1 MPAAYAEL
9 HCLSNFTFL
18 RGASHP
24 EELVARATELGYSA
38 LAITDEC
45 SMAGVVRAHVAASR
59 VGLKLI
65 IGTELALEDGPKLV
79 LLARNR
85 EGYGNLCALVTR
97 GRRAAKKG
105 AYRLLRAD
113 LDGGVPDC
121 LALWLPAEEEAV
133 ETGRWLAERFP
144 GRLWIAV
151 KLLANSGDRRQL
163 ERLQSLGRTLGL
175 PCTASGDVHM
185 HVRERRRLQ
194 DTLTAIRLGVP
205 VSKVGYRLHA
215 NGERH
220 LRAREALERIY
231 PRELLEETVR
241 IARRCE
247 FSLAGLRYEYPQEL
261 VPAGTTPAEHLRRLT
276 DAGLKQRYPEGVPG
290 EVRKQAEEELGL
302 IAELR
307 YEPFFLTVHDIVRH
321 ARSLGILCQGRGSAA
336 NSIVCYAL
344 GITAVGPKHLNMLF
358 GRFLSKERNEPPDID
373 VDFEHERREEVIQYI
388 YRKYGRDRAA
398 LAATVVTYQARS
410 AFRDV
415 GKALGLDASQV
426 DRISK
431 SFAWWDRREERAKR
445 LCEAGFDPDSPLIR
459 NLISLTDTL
468 IGFPRHLSQHVGG
481 FVISRGPLWQ
491 LVPVENA
498 AMADRTI
505 IEWDK
510 DDLESLGLLKVDVL
524 ALGMLTA
531 IRRALE
537 LAGRVRR
544 ESIGMAEILATD
556 GTDASK
562 PVYAMIGRAD
572 TIGVFQIESRAQM
585 SMLPRLKPENFYD
598 LVIEVAIVRPGPI
611 QGGMVHPYL
620 KRRRNPFDVAYPSPA
635 LEQVLKRTLGVPI
648 FQEQVM
654 QIAIV
659 AAGFSAGEA
668 DQLRRSMA
676 AWHRKGGLEPFRD
689 KLVSGMLAR
698 NYSREF
704 AEQIFRQIQGF
715 GEYGFPESHSASF
728 ALLVYV
734 SSWLK
739 CYEPAAFTCALL
751 NSQPMGFYF
760 PSQLVQ
766 DAQCHG
772 VKVRPVDVTVSEWDC
787 TLEPQSGSGM
797 SFEVR
802 GTSQKESLAP
812 L

>member
-85 EGYGNLCALVTR
+85 EGYGNLCALATR

-321 ARSLGILCQGRGSAA
+321 ARSLGIL
-336 NSIVCYAL
+336 
-344 GITAVGPKHLNMLF
+344 
-358 GRFLSKERNEPPDID
+358 
-373 VDFEHERREEVIQYI
+373 
-388 YRKYGRDRAA
+388 
-398 LAATVVTYQARS
+398 
-410 AFRDV
+410 
-415 GKALGLDASQV
+415 
-426 DRISK
+426 
-431 SFAWWDRREERAKR
+431 
-445 LCEAGFDPDSPLIR
+445 
-459 NLISLTDTL
+459 
-468 IGFPRHLSQHVGG
+468 
-481 FVISRGPLWQ
+481 
-491 LVPVENA
+491 
-498 AMADRTI
+498 
-505 IEWDK
+505 
-510 DDLESLGLLKVDVL
+510 
-524 ALGMLTA
+524 
-531 IRRALE
+531 
-537 LAGRVRR
+537 
-544 ESIGMAEILATD
+544 
-556 GTDASK
+556 
-562 PVYAMIGRAD
+562 
-572 TIGVFQIESRAQM
+572 
-585 SMLPRLKPENFYD
+585 
-598 LVIEVAIVRPGPI
+598 
-611 QGGMVHPYL
+611 
-620 KRRRNPFDVAYPSPA
+620 
-635 LEQVLKRTLGVPI
+635 
-648 FQEQVM
+648 
-654 QIAIV
+654 
-659 AAGFSAGEA
+659 
-668 DQLRRSMA
+668 
-676 AWHRKGGLEPFRD
+676 
-689 KLVSGMLAR
+689 
-698 NYSREF
+698 
-704 AEQIFRQIQGF
+704 
-715 GEYGFPESHSASF
+715 
-728 ALLVYV
+728 
-734 SSWLK
+734 
-739 CYEPAAFTCALL
+739 
-751 NSQPMGFYF
+751 
-760 PSQLVQ
+760 
-766 DAQCHG
+766 
-772 VKVRPVDVTVSEWDC
+772 
-787 TLEPQSGSGM
+787 
-797 SFEVR
+797 
-802 GTSQKESLAP
+802 
-812 L
+812 